1 MAARKKAKK
10 KVAKK
15 KVVKKKVAAK
25 KKVAK
30 KKAVKKKVATK
41 KKVAPK
47 KVAKKA
53 TPKKVAAKKPAAKEA
68 APKQSKANLTQSQH
82 YDYVPIIDRKPFK
95 LPKGARVAVIPYINI
110 EHFPAAIPGTPLIPG
125 TSGFSPD
132 PLNYGWRDYGNRVGL
147 WRMMDMM
154 DDCGM
159 RGTVCL
165 NGEIIREYPRIIEEG
180 EKRKWAWIGHGINN
194 APANF
199 IGNVRNPDGSL
210 NELAESKE
218 REILEA
224 TLNTMEKTLGRKT
237 KGWLS
242 PFLTHTDNTPRLLE
256 EYGVEYLCDYTAD
269 DHPFRF
275 NTPKDNLISV
285 PYTVEIND
293 IPAFL
298 NIGVSSEAFGD
309 MIIDQFDVLYEEGAT
324 NARCM
329 PICLH
334 TFLVGQPNK
343 FKHLK
348 RAFEYIASHKDVW
361 LTTGDEVNDWYRK
374 QYM

>member
-1 MAARKKAKK
+1 MAARKKKVTKK
-10 KVAKK
+10 
-15 KVVKKKVAAK
+15 AAK
-25 KKVAK
+25 KKAAAKKTAPKKAAAK
-30 KKAVKKKVATK
+30 KKTSRKKSKKKA
-41 KKVAPK
+41 
-47 KVAKKA
+47 
-53 TPKKVAAKKPAAKEA
+53 AAKKSPRVE
-68 APKQSKANLTQSQH
+68 LTQSQH
-82 YDYVPIIDRKPFK
+82 YDYVPIIDRAPFK
-95 LPKGARVAVIPYINI
+95 LPNGARVAVMPYINI
-110 EHFPAAIPGTPLIPG
+110 EHFPAAIPGTALIPG
-125 TSGFSPD
+125 TAGFSPD

-147 WRMMDMM
+147 WRMMDLM

-180 EKRKWAWIGHGINN
+180 EKRNWAWIGHGVNN

-210 NELAESKE
+210 NALPEKKE

-224 TLNTMEKTLGRKT
+224 TLGGMQKALGRKT

-275 NTPKDNLISV
+275 NTPKNNLISV

-298 NIGVSSEAFGD
+298 NLGVSSEAFGD
-309 MIIDQFDVLYEEGAT
+309 MIIDQFDVLYDEGAT

-334 TFLVGQPNK
+334 TFHVGQPNK
-343 FKHLK
+343 FKHLA

-374 QYM
+374 KYM

>member
-1 MAARKKAKK
+1 MATRKKAKK
-10 KVAKK
+10 KAAKK
-15 KVVKKKVAAK
+15 AGKKKVAAK
-25 KKVAK
+25 KKTNKKAK
-30 KKAVKKKVATK
+30 KKA
-41 KKVAPK
+41 
-47 KVAKKA
+47 AKK
-53 TPKKVAAKKPAAKEA
+53 TS
-68 APKQSKANLTQSQH
+68 SKLTQSQH

-147 WRMMDMM
+147 WRMMELM

-159 RGTVCL
+159 RATVCL

-180 EKRKWAWIGHGINN
+180 EKRKWAWIGHGVNN

-210 NELAESKE
+210 NELAEAKE

-224 TLNTMEKTLGRKT
+224 TLGAMQKVLGRQT

-256 EYGVEYLCDYTAD
+256 EYGVEYLCDYTCD
-269 DHPFRF
+269 DHPFMF
-275 NTPKDNLISV
+275 NTPKNNLISV

-298 NIGVSSEAFGD
+298 NLGVSSEAFGD
-309 MIIDQFDVLYEEGAT
+309 MIIDQFDVLYEEGAS

-343 FKHLK
+343 FKHLR
-348 RAFEYIASHKDVW
+348 RAFEYITSHKDVW